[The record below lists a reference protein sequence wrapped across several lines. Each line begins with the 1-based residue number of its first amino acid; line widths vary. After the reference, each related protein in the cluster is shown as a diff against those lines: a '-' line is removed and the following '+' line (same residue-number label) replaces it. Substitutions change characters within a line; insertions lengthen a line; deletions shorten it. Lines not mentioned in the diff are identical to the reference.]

1 MMENNLKTVM
11 IVCGEESGDLLGAAL
26 MQELRQH
33 LPGVRFVGVGGQAM
47 ANQGFQS
54 AIPLEEVAM
63 MGLFEVLPHIPA
75 FIARIRKLAQLAKD
89 EQVDAVVTIDS
100 FDFSSRVAKK
110 IKKQMDVPCIHWV
123 SPKVWA
129 WRPGRVKKMAQYL
142 DHVLAL
148 FPFEPKAYEK
158 SGLQCTFVGHP
169 VVERMAKFGVKA
181 DGLSVPPRLAV
192 LPGSRG
198 SELKRI
204 APLFADTIKL
214 LQQKLPDLEIV
225 MPVAELFKP
234 EQLLAYFR
242 DIPHLK
248 LVQGREKFEI
258 LKECD
263 AALCKSGTSNLELA
277 CLGLPHVVSYR
288 LANWTYKILKRMVK
302 VSYISPVNLV
312 ADAPVVPEFIQEKA
326 YPSALAN
333 ALLPLLANT
342 NIRQVQRRGLA
353 EVRGALAT
361 PGKTPA
367 QRAADVV
374 LAYLS

>member
-1 MMENNLKTVM
+1 MLGSNLKTVM

-26 MQELRQH
+26 MQELRQQ
-33 LPGVRFVGVGGQAM
+33 LPAVRFVGVGGQAM
-47 ANQGFQS
+47 VNQGLQS
-54 AIPLEEVAM
+54 VIPLEEIAM

-75 FIARIRKLAQLAKD
+75 FIARIRRLAQLAKD
-89 EQVDAVVTIDS
+89 EQVDVVVTIDS

-129 WRPGRVKKMAQYL
+129 WRPGRVKSMAQYL

-181 DGLSVPPRLAV
+181 DGLSMPPKLAV

-204 APLFADTIKL
+204 APLFAETIKL
-214 LQQKLPDLEIV
+214 LQQKLPDLEIIL
-225 MPVAELFKP
+225 PVAELFRP
-234 EQLLAYFR
+234 DQILAYFR
-242 DIPHLK
+242 DIPHLR
-248 LVQGREKFEI
+248 LVQGKEKFEI

-263 AALCKSGTSNLELA
+263 AALAKSGTSNLELA
-277 CLGLPHVVSYR
+277 CIGLPHVVSYR
-288 LANWTYKILKRMVK
+288 LADWTYKILKRLVR
-302 VSYISPVNLV
+302 VPYISPVNLV
-312 ADAPVVPEFIQEKA
+312 ADAPIVPELIQDKA
-326 YPSALAN
+326 YPSSLAN
-333 ALLPLLANT
+333 ALLPLLGNT
-342 NIRQVQRRGLA
+342 NIRQAQRRGLQQVKA
-353 EVRGALAT
+353 ALST
-361 PGKTPA
+361 EGKTPA

-374 LAYLS
+374 LAYL